1 MTEWPVQKKKLKCRT
16 EDDSLFELQ
25 AIIRHGTSR
34 DDTKFMP
41 TIVEYHFEPIELLA
55 AGTNAGY
62 RYIRI
67 DVGKED
73 TVHEGLYL

>member
-1 MTEWPVQKKKLKCRT
+1 M
-16 EDDSLFELQ
+16 
-25 AIIRHGTSR
+25 
-34 DDTKFMP
+34 
-41 TIVEYHFEPIELLA
+41 VEYNFEPIELLA